1 MNTTMKK
8 MLLMFIG
15 IVLIGIGIAIFVKSG
30 LGSEPFTVM
39 TLAMSEKLGMSLTL
53 FQGGFNVV
61 ILIAVLLV
69 DKSKVYIG
77 TLANMFLI
85 APIIELCTPVL
96 EQIMPGQQGLIVNL
110 ILMAVGCLIIA
121 VGVGAYLGADVGL
134 APYDIIGVV
143 ISEKTKV
150 PYKWVRM
157 ATDAIC
163 VTVGLM
169 VGGIVGLST
178 VCAVLLLGPLA
189 GYFKAKTE
197 EYLLEAQG
205 DIIS

>member
-1 MNTTMKK
+1 MNTTTKK
-8 MLLMFIG
+8 MILMLIG
-15 IVLIGIGIAIFVKSG
+15 IALIGIGIAVFVKSG

-53 FQGGFNVV
+53 FQGGFNVI

-69 DKSKVYIG
+69 DRSKVYIG

-85 APIIELCTPVL
+85 APIIELCTPLL
-96 EQIMPGQQGLIVNL
+96 EQMMPGNQSFVVNL
-110 ILMAVGCLIIA
+110 VLMAVGCLIIA

-143 ISEKTKV
+143 ISEKSNI

-157 ATDAIC
+157 TTDAIC

-169 VGGIVGLST
+169 VGGVVGLST

-189 GYFKAKTE
+189 GYFKTKTE
-197 EYLLEAQG
+197 HYLIETETKVA
-205 DIIS
+205 